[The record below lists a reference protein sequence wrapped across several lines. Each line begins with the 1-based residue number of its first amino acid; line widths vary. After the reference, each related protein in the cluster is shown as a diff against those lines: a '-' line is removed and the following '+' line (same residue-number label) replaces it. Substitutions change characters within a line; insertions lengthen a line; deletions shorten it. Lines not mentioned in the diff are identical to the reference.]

1 MYSLSE
7 FRDLLFHIQE
17 HQFNKEDLKGAFERL
32 NLSFCGFENKIAV
45 DRFVNEHNGLS
56 EKFNLQKWA
65 KFEQKYPDSFSSMY
79 QFWCQKNIRNKQ
91 FFGQTIHLLFASLF
105 ELIFNFNTF
114 LFDT

>member
-17 HQFNKEDLKGAFERL
+17 HQFNIEDLKGAFERL

-65 KFEQKYPDSFSSMY
+65 KFEQKYPDSFSSMC
-79 QFWCQKNIRNKQ
+79 QFWCQKK
-91 FFGQTIHLLFASLF
+91 H
-105 ELIFNFNTF
+105 
-114 LFDT
+114 